1 MADDEQGGRGAGRR
15 TFAPWGWWAAL
26 AAPWLACAWW
36 LWPMWSFAVE
46 NHYGYAVFP
55 LAAYLL
61 FLRWDAPPAAS
72 PPRGW
77 LVRLGWGGLAGAGL
91 VLLAGGGLLLGASPL
106 WTQAMWLA
114 VAGAVLISCALLG
127 RAGGAAWLRH
137 GLFPLLFTSTALPWP
152 SRIEE
157 PTMGW
162 LRNVNAQCAAEIVS
176 GLGRPAVARGTVI
189 ETAGGFA
196 GVEDACSG
204 ILALQTALML
214 AFFFGELRRLRLR
227 DRVMLVAGAV
237 LLALLVN
244 MARASWLVWLTVEGR
259 ADAMHDLA
267 GAIELLVAILAVA
280 AWSMWYGKPSAQR
293 PVASFAA
300 PTLRAWPATVAASVA
315 AVVIGVFAWY
325 ARGRAPAAAHGWQMT
340 APDAEWK
347 AATLGNHALR
357 QLQPSESRYLLG
369 RESATGRDWVA
380 LYLRWEADPGFGFG
394 AAGHGPEVCLPAT
407 GAKLED
413 DLQGVV
419 FKVAGREVLMHALRF
434 RAGGDVFYTFS
445 FLWDSSRGESV
456 DLEIHRAFGG
466 MLTERLAR
474 VREGRR
480 YFGLERITIA
490 VDRCRDIEEAGSKVA
505 EVLPRLLRPR

>member
-1 MADDEQGGRGAGRR
+1 MADDEQGGQGAGRR
-15 TFAPWGWWAAL
+15 ATAPWGWWAAL

-36 LWPMWSFAVE
+36 LWPAWGFAVE

-61 FLRWDAPPAAS
+61 LLRWEAPPSALPA
-72 PPRGW
+72 RGR
-77 LVRLGWGGLAGAGL
+77 LVRLGWVALASAGL
-91 VLLAGGGLLLGASPL
+91 VLLAGGGLFLGASPL

-114 VAGAVLISCALLG
+114 VAGAVIVSCALLG
-127 RAGGAAWLRH
+127 RAGGWAWLRH
-137 GLFPLLFTSTALPWP
+137 GLFPLLFTCTALPWP

-176 GLGRPAVARGTVI
+176 VLGRPAVARGTVI
-189 ETAGGFA
+189 ETSGGFA

-204 ILALQTALML
+204 IVALQTALML

-227 DRVMLVAGAV
+227 DRIGLVAGAV
-237 LLALLVN
+237 VIALLVN

-267 GAIELLVAILAVA
+267 GTIELLVAIVAVA
-280 AWSMWYGKPSAQR
+280 AWSMWYGTTAAQR
-293 PVASFAA
+293 PVAAVVM
-300 PTLRAWPATVAASVA
+300 PQLRSWSAMVVASVA
-315 AVVIGVFAWY
+315 AVVIGVSAWY
-325 ARGRAPAAAHGWQMT
+325 IRGPLPAAKYGWQME
-340 APDAEWK
+340 APDAEWRI
-347 AATLGNHALR
+347 APLGDHALR

-369 RESATGRDWVA
+369 KESATGRDWVA

-394 AAGHGPEVCLPAT
+394 AAGHGPEICLPAS

-434 RAGGDVFYTFS
+434 RAGADEFYTFS
-445 FLWDSSRGESV
+445 FLWDSIKGESA
-456 DLEIHRAFGG
+456 DFALHRASMG
-466 MLTERLAR
+466 MLGDRLDR
-474 VREGRR
+474 VREGRK

-490 VDRCRDIEEAGSKVA
+490 VNRCRDSEEAVAKVTQM
-505 EVLPRLLRPR
+505 LPRLLQPR